1 MYERLLL
8 LKELL
13 SDRGSLY
20 LHCDWRMV
28 SFLKIIVEEVF
39 GKDSVKNVICWK
51 ASPGHSDSELFGQMQ
66 NTIIF
71 ATKGND
77 PVWNDQYMPYDEEYL
92 ESHYQKSDEDGR
104 RFEDDNLTAYGLSG
118 DGYVYEWNG
127 VTKLWRCPIETMKSH
142 HEAGKLYYTRNGV
155 ARYKRYLDEMPG
167 MALSD
172 LWIDLPRL
180 NSQALEKLDYPTQK
194 PESLLERIIKTS
206 SNPNDIVLDC
216 FIGSGTTAAMAQ
228 KLGRRWIACDI
239 NKGAIQT
246 TGKRL
251 QSIIQEQISIPK
263 QLTLVEGDAPPI
275 PAQLSFSVYRV
286 NDYDLQIQRNEAM
299 QLAMEHVG
307 ITSNTADPFFDGT
320 RGKQL
325 AKIIPF
331 ERPLTLL
338 DLESIKQELD
348 NRPDESR
355 DIVVVCLGKEV
366 AVDGWLEDWNRLR
379 KSASIPN
386 KIEVIELRTDPR
398 YGKFF
403 VHEPAQA
410 RVNVARA
417 GDKLHVTIEDFISP
431 SIIERLKSQAGLL
444 APQIDDWRAMVDSV
458 MIDTAYNGELF
469 NIALSD
475 VPAKKNDLVSGS
487 YELPAPNGETTV
499 AVKITDM
506 LGEEVLET
514 AVV

>member
-1 MYERLLL
+1 
-8 LKELL
+8 
-13 SDRGSLY
+13 
-20 LHCDWRMV
+20 
-28 SFLKIIVEEVF
+28 
-39 GKDSVKNVICWK
+39 
-51 ASPGHSDSELFGQMQ
+51 
-66 NTIIF
+66 
-71 ATKGND
+71 
-77 PVWNDQYMPYDEEYL
+77 
-92 ESHYQKSDEDGR
+92 
-104 RFEDDNLTAYGLSG
+104 
-118 DGYVYEWNG
+118 
-127 VTKLWRCPIETMKSH
+127 
-142 HEAGKLYYTRNGV
+142 
-155 ARYKRYLDEMPG
+155 
-167 MALSD
+167 
-172 LWIDLPRL
+172 
-180 NSQALEKLDYPTQK
+180 
-194 PESLLERIIKTS
+194 
-206 SNPNDIVLDC
+206 
-216 FIGSGTTAAMAQ
+216 
-228 KLGRRWIACDI
+228 
-239 NKGAIQT
+239 
-246 TGKRL
+246 
-251 QSIIQEQISIPK
+251 
-263 QLTLVEGDAPPI
+263 
-275 PAQLSFSVYRV
+275 
-286 NDYDLQIQRNEAM
+286 DLQIQRNEAM

-338 DLESIKQELD
+338 DLEAIKQELA

-355 DIVVVCLGKEV
+355 GIVVVCLGKEV

-379 KSASIPN
+379 KTENIPN

-410 RVNVARA
+410 RVNITRA
-417 GDKLHVTIEDFISP
+417 GDKLRVTIEDFISP

-487 YELPAPNGETTV
+487 YELPAPAGETTV
-499 AVKITDM
+499 AVKMTDM

-514 AVV
+514 VVI